1 MPMTVLAAI
10 GGDLFVIRQLR
21 QIIMK
26 LGIWSDDGPSST
38 SIHLQR
44 HDELAR
50 EARRFRALVE
60 TGSDGVVLL
69 DRDVRFL
76 YASPSMTRLLG
87 YPLDEIIGHPGL
99 DFVHPEDRVAIA
111 EQLAE
116 LVRTPRGF
124 IAATFRALAESGM
137 CRWIEAEASNL
148 LDDPDVGAI
157 VGKYRDISDARG
169 TRGALQNEVADRKRA
184 EQALEKLSHAIEQ
197 TADSVMVTD
206 RNGVIEYVNPA
217 FEVMTGYTRAEA
229 VGHTPRLLNSGLQT
243 PRFYETL
250 WTTILRGEV
259 FRVIV
264 TNRTKDGRLYDEDQT
279 ITPVRNHS
287 GVITHFVSTG
297 RDITQ
302 RRRTQEALRRLNQ
315 QLENEAA
322 RIAGV
327 LHDEAGQFLTSA
339 HLLLADIATELEPSV
354 RDRLKDVRRTLDQVE
369 EQLRRVSH
377 EIHPRVVEDLGLND
391 AIRFV
396 AGAFT
401 RRTGIPITVHA
412 ELNGRYPRTIE
423 TVLYRLV
430 QEGLT
435 NMSRHARP
443 TAGCIALSV
452 EREVIRCSVRDDGR
466 GFDAAAI
473 MGSRGG
479 CGLGLRLIQ
488 DRLEAVGGTLVVISA
503 PDQGTE
509 LRAAVPLEV

>member
-1 MPMTVLAAI
+1 MPLAIVAAL
-10 GGDLFVIRQLR
+10 GGDRVVRELKHVATR
-21 QIIMK
+21 
-26 LGIWSDDGPSST
+26 LGRRNHDPSPPAPLQ
-38 SIHLQR
+38 LQR

-69 DRDVRFL
+69 DGAVKFT

-87 YPLDEIIGHPGL
+87 SPLDEIIGRQGL
-99 DFVHPEDRVAIA
+99 DFVHPEDREAIA
-111 EQLAE
+111 RQLAD
-116 LVRTPRGF
+116 LVCTPRGF
-124 IAATFRALAESGM
+124 IAATFRAVAPSGM

-148 LDDPDVGAI
+148 LDDPDVGAL
-157 VGKYRDISDARG
+157 VAKYRDISDVRAA
-169 TRGALQNEVADRKRA
+169 RGALQDEVADRN
-184 EQALEKLSHAIEQ
+184 QALGKLTQVIEQ

-217 FEVMTGYTRAEA
+217 FETMTGYTRQQA
-229 VGHTPRLLNSGLQT
+229 VGQTPRLLSSGLQT

-264 TNRTKDGRLYDEDQT
+264 TNKTKDGRLYDEDQT
-279 ITPVRNHS
+279 ITPVRNEN

-302 RRRTQEALRRLNQ
+302 RRRTQDALRRLNQ
-315 QLENEAA
+315 QLEHEAA

-339 HLLLADIATELEPSV
+339 HLVLADIATQLEPSI
-354 RDRLKDVRRTLDQVE
+354 RDRVRDVRRTLDQVE
-369 EQLRRVSH
+369 EQLRRLSH
-377 EIHPRVVEDLGLND
+377 EIHPRVVEDLGLNE

-401 RRTGIPITVHA
+401 RRTEIPVTVHST
-412 ELNGRYPRTIE
+412 LDRRYSRTIE

-443 TAGCIALSV
+443 TAGWIALSQ
-452 EREVIRCSVRDDGR
+452 ERETISCSVRDNGR
-466 GFDAAAI
+466 GFNVAT
-473 MGSRGG
+473 MLGSRGD

-488 DRLEAVGGTLVVISA
+488 DRLEAVGGTLAIISA
-503 PDQGTE
+503 PGEGTE
-509 LRAAVPLEV
+509 LRATVPLEV